1 MRTIEIIDD
10 FKINPKDSFI
20 EVEKRDKRLT
30 IVTTK
35 SMLERIKKEAEEKNI
50 SYSEIMNRA
59 LAIYFKK

>member
-30 IVTTK
+30 IVTTQ